1 MIVNVNGTFI
11 HYIEHGQSNG
21 LPLVF
26 LHGFPFSGAM
36 WQPQLNSLPDSVRA
50 VAPDIRGSG
59 ASDVGDG
66 QYTID
71 LFVDDLI
78 ALLDYLQI
86 SKAVL
91 CGLSMGGYIAQRA
104 LQRRP
109 DLVQGLILCN
119 TKSEADTDEAKIN
132 RANSIRNIKL
142 NGIPAFSEEYLKH
155 IFSPETFANNAEA
168 VILIKN
174 IIESTSLLGLCG
186 TQLALAARTDT
197 TSLFS
202 SLNIPVL
209 FLAGALDLI
218 VPPGV
223 MKVLQK
229 KVWGSEFHILPNSAH
244 ISNLEDT
251 TEFNRI
257 LLEFLKKYW
266 HV

>member
-1 MIVNVNGTFI
+1 MIIDLNGTYI
-11 HYIEHGQSNG
+11 HYIEHGRSDG
-21 LPLVF
+21 LPLIF

-36 WQPQLNSLPDSVRA
+36 WQPQLDYLPDSVRA
-50 VAPDIRGSG
+50 IAPDIRGSG

-71 LFVDDLI
+71 FFVDDMI

-91 CGLSMGGYIAQRA
+91 CGLSMGGYIAQRM
-104 LQRRP
+104 LQRCP

-132 RANSIRNIKL
+132 RVNSIRDVKR
-142 NGIPAFSEEYLKH
+142 NGVASFAAEYLKR
-155 IFSPETFANNAEA
+155 IFSADTQVNNPEA

-174 IIESTSLLGLCG
+174 IIESTVPLGLCG

-197 TSLFS
+197 TSLLS

-209 FLAGALDLI
+209 LFAGALDLI
-218 VPPGV
+218 VPSGV
-223 MKVLQK
+223 MKVLHEK
-229 KVWGSEFHILPNSAH
+229 IAGSEFHILPRSAH
-244 ISNLEDT
+244 LSNLEDSG
-251 TEFNRI
+251 EFNRI
-257 LLEFLKKYW
+257 LIEFLKKHW

>member
-1 MIVNVNGTFI
+1 MIVNINGTFI

-109 DLVQGLILCN
+109 DLVQGLIL
-119 TKSEADTDEAKIN
+119 
-132 RANSIRNIKL
+132 
-142 NGIPAFSEEYLKH
+142 
-155 IFSPETFANNAEA
+155 
-168 VILIKN
+168 
-174 IIESTSLLGLCG
+174 
-186 TQLALAARTDT
+186 
-197 TSLFS
+197 
-202 SLNIPVL
+202 
-209 FLAGALDLI
+209 
-218 VPPGV
+218 
-223 MKVLQK
+223 
-229 KVWGSEFHILPNSAH
+229 
-244 ISNLEDT
+244 
-251 TEFNRI
+251 
-257 LLEFLKKYW
+257 
-266 HV
+266 